1 MLTLTFQTI
10 RSSSIRLIYVAL
22 ISIGFYLLGI
32 PSEEIY
38 FGVFVSA
45 FLNVWPAVVQYK
57 LITFTASADKLKLL
71 LGYGAFVIF
80 SVLFSYISINYIYRS
95 FDGEMVFGILESK
108 GADILLS
115 LFAAAG
121 LCSIET
127 VIGRLAHVKR
137 HVDIDSFRVDKE
149 LLLDRV
155 YFEEVMI
162 NEYCYEIQ
170 SASEKYG
177 ISQNILKY
185 LLILEYIYRGQWYIR
200 LIERVI
206 CRFSIFYSFAIRRD
220 LSMGM
225 AQIKISTAK
234 ELIKCNPRSFIPKMC
249 DPAFSIDLCAAYIR
263 KMQDDY
269 IQNEIDGN
277 YYDYIASEYLSGLS
291 DRESEIVRLYSVI
304 LEHFDGGKG

>member
-1 MLTLTFQTI
+1 M
-10 RSSSIRLIYVAL
+10 
-22 ISIGFYLLGI
+22 
-32 PSEEIY
+32 
-38 FGVFVSA
+38 
-45 FLNVWPAVVQYK
+45 
-57 LITFTASADKLKLL
+57 
-71 LGYGAFVIF
+71 
-80 SVLFSYISINYIYRS
+80 
-95 FDGEMVFGILESK
+95 
-108 GADILLS
+108 LS

-127 VIGRLAHVKR
+127 VIGRFAHVKR

-206 CRFSIFYSFAIRRD
+206 CAGSVYSIH
-220 LSMGM
+220 LPL
-225 AQIKISTAK
+225 
-234 ELIKCNPRSFIPKMC
+234 E
-249 DPAFSIDLCAAYIR
+249 
-263 KMQDDY
+263 
-269 IQNEIDGN
+269 EI
-277 YYDYIASEYLSGLS
+277 
-291 DRESEIVRLYSVI
+291 
-304 LEHFDGGKG
+304 